1 MSSGEGGK
9 TICRNCGAT
18 LWGTSVAKCYKCKFV
33 IGSMTPREEEEFY
46 KSWGCLFGTFII
58 GIAFVALPIIDI
70 YYLGSD
76 RRGSKGPGAAII
88 VGGVILVVAVCR
100 VIAKISRSISDK

>member
-1 MSSGEGGK
+1 
-9 TICRNCGAT
+9 
-18 LWGTSVAKCYKCKFV
+18 
-33 IGSMTPREEEEFY
+33 MTPREEEELY
-46 KSWGCLFGTFII
+46 RSWGCLIPMFII

-76 RRGSKGPGAAII
+76 RRGSKGPAAAIL

-100 VIAKISRSISDK
+100 VIAKIFRSLSNAQSQTNNHRDRE